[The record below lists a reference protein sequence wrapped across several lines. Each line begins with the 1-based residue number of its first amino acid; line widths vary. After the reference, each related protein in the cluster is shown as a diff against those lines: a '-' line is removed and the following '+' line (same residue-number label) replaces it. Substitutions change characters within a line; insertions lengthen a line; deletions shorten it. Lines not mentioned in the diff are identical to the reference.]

1 MIIQSH
7 KSHNQSPKN
16 YIIEIEDDS
25 LLILGINYNFETTV
39 IHFLKLRYSCGS

>member
-16 YIIEIEDDS
+16 YMIEIEDDS
-25 LLILGINYNFETTV
+25 STYLGN
-39 IHFLKLRYSCGS
+39 KL